1 MNINEAKKVALSYK
15 DKIGTVDD
23 TGFSIDKILI
33 VPHDEKLRKKFFNTY
48 VLNMDMDEAIAPFQ
62 NEDMDVWA
70 VDFKHF
76 EDSRTLFFNKLSK

>member
-1 MNINEAKKVALSYK
+1 
-15 DKIGTVDD
+15 
-23 TGFSIDKILI
+23 
-33 VPHDEKLRKKFFNTY
+33 
-48 VLNMDMDEAIAPFQ
+48 MDMDEAIAPFQ